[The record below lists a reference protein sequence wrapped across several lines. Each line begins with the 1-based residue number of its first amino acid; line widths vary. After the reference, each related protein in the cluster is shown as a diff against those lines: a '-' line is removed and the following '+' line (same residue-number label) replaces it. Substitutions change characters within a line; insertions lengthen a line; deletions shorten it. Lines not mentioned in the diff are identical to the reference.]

1 MNIMYKHVYPAVTA
15 LSEEGASADAST
27 IVEKRK
33 MGEERGGEERG
44 WYRVGDFCDAS
55 ACRDS
60 KKL

>member
-1 MNIMYKHVYPAVTA
+1 MYKHVYPAVTA

-33 MGEERGGEERG
+33 MGEERGG
-44 WYRVGDFCDAS
+44 YRVGNFCDAS

>member
-33 MGEERGGEERG
+33 MWEERG